1 MAKVATRIVL
11 DKKTLK
17 KALRELSDIDPDIA
31 RALDEAGTPELRDMP
46 TGYGGLMRSI
56 VGQQDRK
63 SVV

>member
-31 RALDEAGTPELRDMP
+31 RAAFNQAALRA
-46 TGYGGLMRSI
+46 
-56 VGQQDRK
+56 
-63 SVV
+63 